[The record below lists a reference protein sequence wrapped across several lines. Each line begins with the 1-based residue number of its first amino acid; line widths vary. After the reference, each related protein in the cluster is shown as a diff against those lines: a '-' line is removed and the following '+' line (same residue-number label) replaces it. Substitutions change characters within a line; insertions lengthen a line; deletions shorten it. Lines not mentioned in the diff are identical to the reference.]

1 MSFEFQ
7 RLTITIDQS
16 NVDEFN
22 SQNQRQSLKQLFDND
37 YRFRQSRVYQINVK
51 KNNDKHDENEEQKQ
65 EQNSYYDN
73 NIYQK
78 SEHKFD

>member
-22 SQNQRQSLKQLFDND
+22 SQNQHQSLKQLFDNN

-51 KNNDKHDENEEQKQ
+51 KNNDKHNENEEQKQ
-65 EQNSYYDN
+65 EQNSYDDN
-73 NIYQK
+73 NVYQK
-78 SEHKFD
+78 NEHEFD